1 MRRPWQYGAERGRAI
16 WNRMSKTDKEQ
27 FVYDRIR
34 RDYWNQ
40 LNAEQQADAA
50 RQVTEKGGR
59 AW

>member
-1 MRRPWQYGAERGRAI
+1 
-16 WNRMSKTDKEQ
+16 MSKTDKEQ